1 MAEPAR
7 VLIVDD
13 EPFAR
18 AGLRQMLAGDRT
30 VTVVGDAGSARAARD
45 AIARLAPDIVL
56 LDVEMPAEDGFAAVA
71 PDDGELPVFVF
82 VTAHAVH
89 AVRAFEVR
97 AIDYVLKPFSDRRF
111 ADAMVRAKAA
121 VAARRP
127 QRIAVRDTGRVRYI
141 AFDAI
146 EWIAAADYYVELHVG
161 GEVVLHREPLQAL
174 AARLDP
180 RRFVRV
186 HRGAIINRDRI
197 VEVRQRSGQCEAVLA
212 SGEVVAV
219 ARRARHRLR

>member
-1 MAEPAR
+1 MSEVAR

-18 AGLRQMLAGDRT
+18 AGLRQMLAADRA
-30 VTVVGDAGSARAARD
+30 VTVVGEAASARAARD
-45 AIARLAPDIVL
+45 AISRLAPDIVL

-71 PDDGELPVFVF
+71 EGELPVFVF
-82 VTAHAVH
+82 VTAHAAH

-97 AIDYVLKPFSDRRF
+97 ALDYVLKPFSDRRF
-111 ADAMVRAKAA
+111 AEAMARAKAA

-127 QRIAVRDTGRVRYI
+127 QRLTVRDAGRVRYI

-161 GEVVLHREPLQAL
+161 GEVVLHREALQTL
-174 AARLDP
+174 EARLDP
-180 RRFVRV
+180 QRFVRV
-186 HRGAIINRDRI
+186 HRQAIVNRDRI
-197 VEVRQRSGQCEAVLA
+197 IELRQRGSQWEAVLTG
-212 SGEVVAV
+212 GEVVPV

>member
-1 MAEPAR
+1 MSDLAR

-18 AGLRQMLAGDRT
+18 AGLRQMLAADRA
-30 VTVVGDAGSARAARD
+30 VTVVGEAASARAARD
-45 AIARLAPDIVL
+45 AIARLSPDIVL

-71 PDDGELPVFVF
+71 EGELPVFVF
-82 VTAHAVH
+82 VTAHAAH

-97 AIDYVLKPFSDRRF
+97 ALDYVLKPFSDRRF
-111 ADAMVRAKAA
+111 AEAMPRAKAA

-127 QRIAVRDTGRVRYI
+127 QRLTVRDAGRVRYI

-161 GEVVLHREPLQAL
+161 SEVVLHREALQTL
-174 AARLDP
+174 EARLDP
-180 RRFVRV
+180 QRFVRV
-186 HRGAIINRDRI
+186 HRQAIVNRDRI
-197 VEVRQRSGQCEAVLA
+197 VEVRQRGSQWEAVLTG
-212 SGEVVAV
+212 GEVVPV

>member
-1 MAEPAR
+1 MSDLAR

-18 AGLRQMLAGDRT
+18 AGLRQMLAGDRA
-30 VTVVGDAGSARAARD
+30 VTVVGEAASARAARD

-56 LDVEMPAEDGFAAVA
+56 LDVEMPAEDGFAVVA
-71 PDDGELPVFVF
+71 EGELPVFVF
-82 VTAHAVH
+82 VTAHAAH

-97 AIDYVLKPFSDRRF
+97 ALDYVLKPFSDRRF
-111 ADAMVRAKAA
+111 AEAMARAKAA

-127 QRIAVRDTGRVRYI
+127 QRLTVRDGGRVRYI

-146 EWIAAADYYVELHVG
+146 EWIAAADYYVELHVD
-161 GEVVLHREPLQAL
+161 GEVVLHREALQTL
-174 AARLDP
+174 EARLDP
-180 RRFVRV
+180 QRFVRV
-186 HRGAIINRDRI
+186 HRQAIVNRHRI
-197 VEVRQRSGQCEAVLA
+197 VEVRQRGSQWEAVLA
-212 SGEVVAV
+212 GGEVVPV

>member
-1 MAEPAR
+1 MSEVTR

-18 AGLRQMLAGDRT
+18 AGLRQMLADDRA
-30 VTVVGDAGSARAARD
+30 VTVVGEAASARAARD

-71 PDDGELPVFVF
+71 EGELPVFVF
-82 VTAHAVH
+82 VTAHAAH

-97 AIDYVLKPFSDRRF
+97 ALDYVLKPFSDRRF
-111 ADAMVRAKAA
+111 AEAMTRAKAA

-127 QRIAVRDTGRVRYI
+127 QRLTVRDAGRVRYI

-161 GEVVLHREPLQAL
+161 GEVVLHREALQTL
-174 AARLDP
+174 EARLDP
-180 RRFVRV
+180 QRFVRV
-186 HRGAIINRDRI
+186 HRQAIVNRDRI
-197 VEVRQRSGQCEAVLA
+197 VEVRQRGSQWEAVLA
-212 SGEVVAV
+212 GGEVVPV

>member
-1 MAEPAR
+1 VPDLVR

-18 AGLRQMLAGDRT
+18 AGLRKMVAADRAL
-30 VTVVGDAGSARAARD
+30 TVVGEAASASAARA
-45 AIARLAPDIVL
+45 AIARLLPDIVL

-71 PDDGELPVFVF
+71 EGELPVFVF
-82 VTAHAVH
+82 VTAHAAH

-97 AIDYVLKPFSDRRF
+97 ALDYVLKPFSDRRF
-111 ADAMVRAKAA
+111 TEAMARAKAA

-127 QRIAVRDTGRVRYI
+127 QRLTVRDAGRVRYI

-161 GEVVLHREPLQAL
+161 SEVVLHREPLQAL

-180 RRFVRV
+180 QRFVRV
-186 HRGAIINRDRI
+186 HRQAIVNRDRI
-197 VEVRQRSGQCEAVLA
+197 IEVRQRGSQWEAVLA
-212 SGEVVAV
+212 GGEVVPV

>member
-1 MAEPAR
+1 VTDVMR

-18 AGLRQMLAGDRT
+18 AGLRKMLAADRALA
-30 VTVVGDAGSARAARD
+30 VVGEAASASAARE

-56 LDVEMPAEDGFAAVA
+56 LDVEMPAEDGFAAIA
-71 PDDGELPVFVF
+71 PEGDLPVFVF

-97 AIDYVLKPFSDRRF
+97 ALDYVLKPFSDRRF
-111 ADAMVRAKAA
+111 AEAMTRAKAA

-127 QRIAVRDTGRVRYI
+127 QRIAVRDAGRVRYV

-161 GEVVLHREPLQAL
+161 REVVLHREPLQAL

-180 RRFVRV
+180 QRFVRV
-186 HRGAIINRDRI
+186 HRQAIVNRERI
-197 VEVRQRSGQCEAVLA
+197 VELRQRGTQWEAVLV
-212 SGEVVAV
+212 GGDVVPV

>member
-1 MAEPAR
+1 VTDLMR

-18 AGLRQMLAGDRT
+18 AGLRKMMAADRAL
-30 VTVVGDAGSARAARD
+30 TVVGEAASASAARE
-45 AIARLAPDIVL
+45 AIARLLPDIVL
-56 LDVEMPAEDGFAAVA
+56 LDVEMPAEDGFAAIA
-71 PDDGELPVFVF
+71 PEDELPVFVF
-82 VTAHAVH
+82 VTAHAMH

-97 AIDYVLKPFSDRRF
+97 ALDYVLKPFSDRRF
-111 ADAMVRAKAA
+111 AEAMARAKAA

-127 QRIAVRDTGRVRYI
+127 QRIAVRDAGRVRYV

-161 GEVVLHREPLQAL
+161 REVVLHREPLQAL

-180 RRFVRV
+180 QRFVRV
-186 HRGAIINRDRI
+186 HRQAIVNRERI
-197 VEVRQRSGQCEAVLA
+197 VELRQRGTQWEAVLV
-212 SGEVVAV
+212 GGDVVPV

>member
-1 MAEPAR
+1 MSELAR

-18 AGLRQMLAGDRT
+18 AGLRQMLAADRA
-30 VTVVGDAGSARAARD
+30 VTVVGEAASARAARD
-45 AIARLAPDIVL
+45 AIARLSPDIVL

-71 PDDGELPVFVF
+71 EGDLPVFVF
-82 VTAHAVH
+82 VTAHAAH

-97 AIDYVLKPFSDRRF
+97 ALDYVLKPFSDRRF
-111 ADAMVRAKAA
+111 AEAMTRAKAA

-127 QRIAVRDTGRVRYI
+127 QRLTVRDAGRVRYI
-141 AFDAI
+141 ALDAI

-161 GEVVLHREPLQAL
+161 SEVVLHREALQTL
-174 AARLDP
+174 EARLDP
-180 RRFVRV
+180 QRFVRV
-186 HRGAIINRDRI
+186 HRQAIENRDRI
-197 VEVRQRSGQCEAVLA
+197 VEVRQRGSQWEAVLTG
-212 SGEVVAV
+212 GEVVPV

>member
-1 MAEPAR
+1 MVELAR

-18 AGLRQMLAGDRT
+18 AGLRQMLVADRA
-30 VTVVGDAGSARAARD
+30 VAIVGEVGSAAEARD
-45 AIARLAPDIVL
+45 AIARLLPDIVL
-56 LDVEMPAEDGFAAVA
+56 LDVEMPAEDGFAAIGE
-71 PDDGELPVFVF
+71 DELPVFVF
-82 VTAHAVH
+82 VTAHAMH

-111 ADAMVRAKAA
+111 AEAMARARAA

-127 QRIAVRDTGRVRYI
+127 QRITVRDAGRVRYI
-141 AFDAI
+141 ALDAI

-161 GEVVLHREPLQAL
+161 GDAVLHREPLQAL
-174 AARLDP
+174 EARLDP
-180 RRFVRV
+180 QRFVRV
-186 HRGAIINRDRI
+186 HRQAIVNRDRI
-197 VEVRQRSGQCEAVLA
+197 AELRQRGGQWEAVMV
-212 SGEVVAV
+212 SGEVVPV

>member
-1 MAEPAR
+1 MPDLVR

-18 AGLRQMLAGDRT
+18 AGLRKMVAADRAL
-30 VTVVGDAGSARAARD
+30 TVVGEAASASAARA
-45 AIARLAPDIVL
+45 AIARLLPDIVL
-56 LDVEMPAEDGFAAVA
+56 LDVEMPAENGFSAIAT
-71 PDDGELPVFVF
+71 DDELPVFVF
-82 VTAHAVH
+82 VTAHAAH

-97 AIDYVLKPFSDRRF
+97 ALDYVLKPFSDRRF
-111 ADAMVRAKAA
+111 AEAMARAKAA

-127 QRIAVRDTGRVRYI
+127 QRIAVRDAGRVRYV

-161 GEVVLHREPLQAL
+161 REVVLHREPLQAL

-180 RRFVRV
+180 QRFVRV
-186 HRGAIINRDRI
+186 HRQAIVNRERI
-197 VEVRQRSGQCEAVLA
+197 VEVRQRGSQWEAVLA
-212 SGEVVAV
+212 GGDVVPV

>member
-1 MAEPAR
+1 MSEVTR

-18 AGLRQMLAGDRT
+18 AGLRQMLAADRA
-30 VTVVGDAGSARAARD
+30 VTVVGEAASARAARD

-56 LDVEMPAEDGFAAVA
+56 LDVEMPAEDGFTAVA
-71 PDDGELPVFVF
+71 EGELPVFVF
-82 VTAHAVH
+82 VTAHAAH

-97 AIDYVLKPFSDRRF
+97 ALDYVLKPFSDRRF
-111 ADAMVRAKAA
+111 AEAMTRAKAA

-127 QRIAVRDTGRVRYI
+127 QRLTVRDAGRVRYI

-161 GEVVLHREPLQAL
+161 GEVVLHREALQTL
-174 AARLDP
+174 EARLDP
-180 RRFVRV
+180 QRFVRV
-186 HRGAIINRDRI
+186 HRQAIVNRDRI
-197 VEVRQRSGQCEAVLA
+197 VEVRQRGSQWEAVLTG
-212 SGEVVAV
+212 GEVVPV

>member
-1 MAEPAR
+1 MPDVAR

-18 AGLRQMLAGDRT
+18 AGLRQMLAEDRA
-30 VTVVGDAGSARAARD
+30 VTVVGEAASARAARD
-45 AIARLAPDIVL
+45 AIAQLAPDIVL
-56 LDVEMPAEDGFAAVA
+56 LDVEMPAEDGFAAIGE
-71 PDDGELPVFVF
+71 GELPVFVF
-82 VTAHAVH
+82 VTAHAAH

-97 AIDYVLKPFSDRRF
+97 ALDYVLKPFSDRRF
-111 ADAMVRAKAA
+111 AEAMARAKAA

-127 QRIAVRDTGRVRYI
+127 QRLTVRDAGRVRYI

-180 RRFVRV
+180 QRFVRV
-186 HRGAIINRDRI
+186 HRQAIVNRDRI
-197 VEVRQRSGQCEAVLA
+197 AEVRQRGSQWEAVLA
-212 SGEVVAV
+212 GGEVVPV

>member
-1 MAEPAR
+1 MAELTR

-18 AGLRQMLAGDRT
+18 AGLRQMLAADRT
-30 VTVVGDAGSARAARD
+30 VAVVGEAASAAAARD
-45 AIARLAPDIVL
+45 AIARLAPDIVV
-56 LDVEMPAEDGFAAVA
+56 LDVEMPAEDGFAAIGG
-71 PDDGELPVFVF
+71 DDLPVFVF

-111 ADAMVRAKAA
+111 AEAMSRAKAA

-127 QRIAVRDTGRVRYI
+127 QRITVRDAGRVRFI
-141 AFDAI
+141 ALDAI

-161 GEVVLHREPLQAL
+161 GDAVLHREPLQAL

-180 RRFVRV
+180 QRFVRV
-186 HRGAIINRDRI
+186 HRQAIVNRDRI
-197 VEVRQRSGQCEAVLA
+197 VEVRQRGSQWEAVLA
-212 SGEVVAV
+212 NGDVVPV

>member
-1 MAEPAR
+1 MAELAR

-13 EPFAR
+13 EPLAR
-18 AGLRQMLAGDRT
+18 AGLRQLLDADRA
-30 VTVVGDAGSARAARD
+30 VTVVGEAASAVAARD

-71 PDDGELPVFVF
+71 PDDELPVFVF

-97 AIDYVLKPFSDRRF
+97 ALDYVLKPFSDRRF
-111 ADAMVRAKAA
+111 AEAMARAKAA

-127 QRIAVRDTGRVRYI
+127 QRIAVRDAGRVRYI
-141 AFDAI
+141 AVEAI

-180 RRFVRV
+180 QRFVRV
-186 HRGAIINRDRI
+186 HRQAIVNRDRI
-197 VEVRQRSGQCEAVLA
+197 VEVRQRGSQWEAVLA
-212 SGEVVAV
+212 GGGVVPV
-219 ARRARHRLR
+219 ARRARHRVR

>member
-1 MAEPAR
+1 VTDLMR

-18 AGLRQMLAGDRT
+18 AGLRKMMAADRAL
-30 VTVVGDAGSARAARD
+30 TVVGEAASASAARE
-45 AIARLAPDIVL
+45 AIARLLPDIVL
-56 LDVEMPAEDGFAAVA
+56 LDVEMPAEDGFAAIA
-71 PDDGELPVFVF
+71 PEDELPVFVF
-82 VTAHAVH
+82 VTAHAMH

-97 AIDYVLKPFSDRRF
+97 ALDYVLKPFSDRRF
-111 ADAMVRAKAA
+111 AEAMARAKAA

-127 QRIAVRDTGRVRYI
+127 QRIAVRDAGRVRYV

-161 GEVVLHREPLQAL
+161 GEVLLHREPLHAL

-180 RRFVRV
+180 RQFVRV
-186 HRGAIINRDRI
+186 HRAAVVNRHRI
-197 VEVRQRSGQCEAVLA
+197 VELRQRARQWEALLA
-212 SGEVVAV
+212 SGEVVPV
-219 ARRARHRLR
+219 ARRARDRLR